1 MLYDESRYKD
11 AVLVA
16 KDLRRKTKNV
26 ELLKKEKEKLLDE
39 YIRYG
44 NDYYASTLIY
54 IKKYGDITMY
64 NLVTGEQQEIQL

>member
-1 MLYDESRYKD
+1 M
-11 AVLVA
+11 
-16 KDLRRKTKNV
+16 

-44 NDYYASTLIY
+44 QEYYAGNLIY

-64 NLVTGEQQEIQL
+64 NLVTGEQKEIDRQ

>member
-1 MLYDESRYKD
+1 
-11 AVLVA
+11 LVA
-16 KDLRRKTKNV
+16 KDLRSKAKNV

-44 NDYYASTLIY
+44 KDYYAGNLIY

-64 NLVTGEQQEIQL
+64 NLVTGEQQEIQR